1 VQVFGDVSL
10 KAKIHKVNETGFV
23 IVKFSKPLMKVENIT
38 LIDSTV
44 LNITALSSYPLGD
57 TRNLSISNWETV
69 FMSDKE
75 MRLQVN
81 FLKPLLISSYDVI
94 YYT

>member
-1 VQVFGDVSL
+1 L

-23 IVKFSKPLMKVENIT
+23 IIKFNKPLMKVENIT
-38 LIDSTV
+38 SIDSTV
-44 LNITALSSYPLGD
+44 LNITALSSYPVGD
-57 TRNLSISNWETV
+57 TRNLSISSWETV

-81 FLKPLLISSYDVI
+81 FLKPLLISTYEVI
-94 YYT
+94 NYI

>member
-1 VQVFGDVSL
+1 L

-23 IVKFSKPLMKVENIT
+23 IIKFSKSLMKVENIT
-38 LIDSTV
+38 SIDSTV
-44 LNITALSSYPLGD
+44 LNITAFSSYPVGD
-57 TRNLSISNWETV
+57 TRNLSISSWETV

-81 FLKPLLISSYDVI
+81 FLKPLLISTYDVI
-94 YYT
+94 NYI